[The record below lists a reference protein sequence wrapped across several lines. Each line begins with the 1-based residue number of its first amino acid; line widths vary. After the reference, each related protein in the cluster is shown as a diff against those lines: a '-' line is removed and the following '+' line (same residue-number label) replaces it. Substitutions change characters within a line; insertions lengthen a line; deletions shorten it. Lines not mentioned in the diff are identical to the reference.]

1 VEQRNQI
8 WRLVVVIGA
17 FTLSSCT
24 LPDPVRFEFA
34 GSDEAGL
41 SPFVMEIPRAYIK
54 DIQGR
59 RPDRFRFIE
68 LETGFPDFAPRPAL
82 PSTRAEQ
89 GTKEYEVW
97 KQAWAT
103 GLYVE
108 LYRGPA
114 AQPAAYLRWWDLNRR
129 MYGDEFATDF
139 GLRAITKRVCGYRAQ
154 DVTQEHYRC
163 DTRVEYY
170 LTKNSFG
177 GQKIKF
183 ICTPI
188 ERNPIGGCEA
198 TAAFRDR
205 YVKYIFR
212 RTELERWREIHS
224 GLTAFLE
231 SLVIESSQAYQEMAI
246 VTPAAT
252 ASG

>member
-1 VEQRNQI
+1 VEQLQQPLFC
-8 WRLVVVIGA
+8 RLVIVFVA
-17 FTLSSCT
+17 FMVSSCS

-41 SPFVMEIPRAYIK
+41 SAFVMEIPRAYIK

-59 RPDRFRFIE
+59 HPDRFRFIE
-68 LETGFPDFAPRPAL
+68 LETGFPDFTPRPAL

-89 GTKEYEVW
+89 GTREYDVW

-103 GLYVE
+103 GLYIE

-114 AQPAAYLRWWDLNRR
+114 SEPEAKLRWWDLKRR
-129 MYGDEFATDF
+129 LYGDEFSTDF
-139 GLRAITKRVCGYRAQ
+139 GLRAITWQTCGYRAQ
-154 DVTQEHYRC
+154 DVKREHYEC
-163 DTRVEYY
+163 GTRTEYY
-170 LTKNSFG
+170 LTKDSFG
-177 GQKIKF
+177 GQKINF

-224 GLTAFLE
+224 GLTKFLE
-231 SLVIESSQAYQEMAI
+231 SLVIES
-246 VTPAAT
+246 T
-252 ASG
+252 